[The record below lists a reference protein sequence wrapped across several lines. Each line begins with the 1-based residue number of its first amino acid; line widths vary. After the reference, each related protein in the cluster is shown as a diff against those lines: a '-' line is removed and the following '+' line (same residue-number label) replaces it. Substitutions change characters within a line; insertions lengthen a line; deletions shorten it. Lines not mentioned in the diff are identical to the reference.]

1 MQAAQPFVY
10 RVYPLSAI
18 SARIKASPRVP
29 EEMKRKLLAL
39 PGTTPTVLQTPVKLG
54 KLQGNLYPIRSGLTA
69 GDRVVVSNTALL
81 RSGMPVREAPAN
93 SPEGP

>member
-29 EEMKRKLLAL
+29 EAMKRKLLAL
-39 PGTTPTVLQTPVKLG
+39 PGTTPTVVQTPVELG
-54 KLQGNLYPIRSGLTA
+54 KLQEIFIPY
-69 GDRVVVSNTALL
+69 AL
-81 RSGMPVREAPAN
+81 A
-93 SPEGP
+93 